1 LLIVVSGKGLLDF
14 LDECRKGAPFFS
26 EIRNFFQ
33 REYGLVPVGQ
43 FEPLTQGGFVSI
55 IPWKHA
61 HQKVKMVV
69 HETESNDF
77 SEIDAGKMKNQG
89 LQPVLVGGR
98 ERKPGQ
104 G

>member
-1 LLIVVSGKGLLDF
+1 
-14 LDECRKGAPFFS
+14 
-26 EIRNFFQ
+26 
-33 REYGLVPVGQ
+33 
-43 FEPLTQGGFVSI
+43 
-55 IPWKHA
+55 
-61 HQKVKMVV
+61 MVV

-104 G
+104 GCAGNDMVDGRSFGHKKSGDARHETTSGSESG